1 MLEAIKLS
9 KSFGDKQALI
19 DLSIRVEP
27 GEILC
32 LLGANGAGKSTILN
46 LLLNFI
52 EPDSGKVIIDGE
64 EIGADDKAAK
74 ANSKQK
80 LVYIPEQVN
89 LYQEFNAL
97 ENLEYLAQL
106 SGITVDIGQLEQ
118 ALAQTGLEEQAWR
131 QPLKDYSKG
140 MRQKVGIAFA
150 IVRQTKILLLDEPTS
165 GLDPSATLEFIAIIR
180 QLANNGAAILMV
192 THDFWCAHTLAT
204 HIGIMKQGRLVEQLD
219 NAGLTLTAL
228 EQLYHGTINPQ
239 LYAECA
245 A

>member
-19 DLSIRVEP
+19 DLSIRVDP

-32 LLGANGAGKSTILN
+32 LLGANGAGKSTTLN

-52 EPDSGKVIIDGE
+52 EADSGKVIIDGE
-64 EIGADDKAAK
+64 EIRADDKAAMH
-74 ANSKQK
+74 NSKQK

-106 SGITVDIGQLEQ
+106 SGITVNIGQIKQ
-118 ALAQTGLEEQAWR
+118 ALSQTGLEQQAWQ

-192 THDFWCAHTLAT
+192 THDFWCAQALAT
-204 HIGIMKQGRLVEQLD
+204 HIGIMKQGQLVEQVD
-219 NAGLTLTAL
+219 NVGLSLNAL
-228 EQLYHGTINPQ
+228 EQLYHDAINPQ

-245 A
+245 